1 MYVFEI
7 IEIVLHYTAL
17 SLRVL
22 VDFVLQDDRKKSD
35 TVARDIKNL
44 QEMFKEASHSHIE
57 QLVREHGFHTALD
70 SLLVETEP
78 KTSEVA
84 DVHHVSICVCDV
96 CVCVICL

>member
-1 MYVFEI
+1 M
-7 IEIVLHYTAL
+7 
-17 SLRVL
+17 
-22 VDFVLQDDRKKSD
+22 DFVLQDDRKKGD

-44 QEMFKEASHSHIE
+44 QELFKEASHSHIE
-57 QLVREHGFHTALD
+57 QLVREYGFHTALD
-70 SLLVETEP
+70 SLTEL